1 MKSYPVAK
9 ENHKVTLEVLRMN
22 RRVVITG
29 MGAVSSFGCGADTL
43 WSSIKQ
49 GKSGISR
56 IERIDVSDL
65 PTQVGAEV
73 RNFDANQFVEKKE
86 IKRLDRFTQ
95 YALAATKMAVEEA
108 KIDFA
113 TVDKERVGVIIGTG
127 IGGIETI
134 ENQHS
139 LLLEKGTS
147 RISPFLVPMMLP
159 NMAAGLVAIKYGA
172 KGFSEC
178 TVSAC
183 ASSTNAIGDAYKII
197 QRNAADVMIAGGAE
211 ASITRLALA
220 GFCAMKAMSTNLDA
234 ATASRPFD
242 LERDG
247 FVLGEGAGSLIIEEL
262 NHALARGATIIA
274 EIVGY
279 GCTNDAFHITA
290 PDESGA
296 ARCMKLAIEDA
307 GLKPQDIGYINAH
320 GTSTPLG
327 DKNET
332 NAIKTV
338 FQKHAYE
345 LAVSSTKSMT
355 GHLLGAAGAIEAII
369 TASALKDGFLPPTI
383 NYKTKDEACD
393 LYYVPNEGKKAEL
406 SYALTNSFGFGG
418 HNATLVLKAF

>member
-9 ENHKVTLEVLRMN
+9 ENYKVTLEVLRMN

-29 MGAVSSFGCGADTL
+29 MGAVSSLGCGADTL
-43 WSSIKQ
+43 WNSIKQ

-73 RNFDANQFVEKKE
+73 KEFDADQFLEKKE
-86 IKRLDRFTQ
+86 LKRLDRFTQ
-95 YALAATKMAVEEA
+95 YALAATQMAVEEA
-108 KIDFA
+108 KIDFT

-220 GFCAMKAMSTNLDA
+220 GFCAMKAMTTNLDA

-247 FVLGEGAGSLIIEEL
+247 FVLGEGAGILIVEEL

-279 GCTNDAFHITA
+279 GCTNDAYHITA
-290 PDESGA
+290 PDEGGA

-307 GLKPQDIGYINAH
+307 GLQPQDIGYINAH

-369 TASALKDGFLPPTI
+369 TASAIKDGFLPPTI
-383 NYKTKDEACD
+383 NYRTKDQGCD
-393 LYYVPNEGKKAEL
+393 LYYVPNEGKKADL